1 MSQARIPGLF
11 WVVFV
16 AASAVTVGSARYTL
30 AHPEEDDFASFHRS
44 GRALMDGNL
53 AGLYH
58 RELDAPGDEPFV
70 RPPAYALLF
79 LPLSRLSLPSAF
91 WGWISFQL
99 LILGCCLFWAQHWI
113 GWQAAALSWFF
124 APMLLGITHG
134 QDCALILG
142 ALVAAY
148 VLHEQDRPILAGIA
162 LAAGF
167 VKFHLFLLWPA
178 ALIVQRRWRMLAGL
192 AVAGAAGAAASIAL
206 VGVQGMEDYG
216 KLLVSGR
223 LSAATPDLRQQYGVA
238 GLWANLHW
246 APGASLYALIAGI
259 AGLSLYAIGRGGL
272 RALFVVAPISSLAI
286 APHAL
291 YYDPAILLLSLWLAL
306 PQPSRSRYLLLGSA
320 LIVTLVLSAEAMPPP
335 FPSFGSAGLL
345 VFTVLAG
352 FGALRGHFPDLSKA
366 SGV

>member
-16 AASAVTVGSARYTL
+16 AASAVTVGSARYAL
-30 AHPEEDDFASFHRS
+30 LHPEENDFASFHRS
-44 GRALMDGNL
+44 GRALLDGNL

-142 ALVAAY
+142 ALLAAY
-148 VLHEQDRPILAGIA
+148 VLLEQDRPFLAGIA

-192 AVAGAAGAAASIAL
+192 AVAAAVGVASSTAL

-223 LSAATPDLRQQYGVA
+223 LSVATPDLRQQYGVA
-238 GLWANLHW
+238 GLWANLHL
-246 APGASLYALIAGI
+246 APGATLYLVIACV
-259 AGLSLYAIGRGGL
+259 AGLSLYAVGSRGL
-272 RALFVVAPISSLAI
+272 RALFVVTPFGSLAV

-291 YYDPAILLLSLWLAL
+291 YYDPAILLLSLWLTL
-306 PQPSRSRYLLLGSA
+306 TPPSHSRYLWLASA
-320 LIVTLVLSAEAMPPP
+320 LLVTLVLSAEAMPPP

-345 VFTVLAG
+345 VLTVLAG
-352 FGALRGHFPDLSKA
+352 LGSLRRYFPDLSKP